1 MGVICQK
8 WDYLII
14 RHKTHP
20 KEKHRPYFP
29 RNESLLKTNPGSWYE
44 LWILV
49 YCSSSHYKL
58 SSHSDWW
65 KVEWGK
71 VLSEPS
77 IIQRGALQILS
88 SCLRQGYVKLAK
100 RLPMHGLL
108 SVNLKLHE
116 LHFKYIDTHSSDQT
130 QCIMTS
136 EFPPDRRWPDQIFI
150 SSLLVHQ
157 GVHHHAANPLRAQC

>member
-1 MGVICQK
+1 M
-8 WDYLII
+8 
-14 RHKTHP
+14 
-20 KEKHRPYFP
+20 
-29 RNESLLKTNPGSWYE
+29 NPSSKQIPESWYE
-44 LWILV
+44 LWNLV

-88 SCLRQGYVKLAK
+88 SCLRQGCVKLAK

-116 LHFKYIDTHSSDQT
+116 LHFKHWYTLIISSD
-130 QCIMTS
+130 S
-136 EFPPDRRWPDQIFI
+136 VHHDVRVSPDRRWPDPDQIFI
-150 SSLLVHQ
+150 SILLVHQ
-157 GVHHHAANPLRAQC
+157 GVHHHAANPLRAQYFVSKEWVLNELWTHFCCDC

>member
-1 MGVICQK
+1 M
-8 WDYLII
+8 
-14 RHKTHP
+14 
-20 KEKHRPYFP
+20 
-29 RNESLLKTNPGSWYE
+29 NPSTKQILESWYE
-44 LWILV
+44 LWNLV

-88 SCLRQGYVKLAK
+88 SCLRQGDVKLAK

-116 LHFKYIDTHSSDQT
+116 LHFKHWYSLIISSDSLHHDVT
-130 QCIMTS
+130 VSPGLEMTWS
-136 EFPPDRRWPDQIFI
+136 WSNIHQHPPGPSRSP
-150 SSLLVHQ
+150 SSCSQPSH
-157 GVHHHAANPLRAQC
+157 RAQFYVSKEWILNALCTHFCCDC